1 MTPNRRCSRSS
12 PLADRE
18 WPLLPGARTPTR
30 QAVVTRDYANG
41 RQLTIGD
48 ELTIRDTALTV
59 IGIAKPPLGRETSDI
74 SSASA
79 CSRRFPS
86 YGDA

>member
-1 MTPNRRCSRSS
+1 
-12 PLADRE
+12 
-18 WPLLPGARTPTR
+18 
-30 QAVVTRDYANG
+30 VVTRDYANG